1 MRLVFLTQYYPPEI
15 GAPQTR
21 LAALTRALVQRGW
34 HVEVVT
40 AMPHHLMGRILHGYR
55 GRIYSCEKLDGAT
68 VHRTWVYAASGT
80 GVRRMLNYLS
90 FAFSCLLGLLRV
102 RRPDAIFVESPPLF
116 LAVPG
121 WLAAKRYRCKL
132 IFNVADLWPDAIREL
147 GVLRSGPLLGV
158 AERLEAWTYRRATVV
173 NAVTSGIERSLR
185 ERKGVPVTKLRFL
198 PNGVDTERLAPCERS
213 VALAQRLQLDD
224 RPLFVYAGTHGIAQG
239 LHTLVDAAA
248 LAPYVT
254 VLCIGGGTTK
264 AALMAYAR
272 ARNVENVR
280 FLDPVP
286 LDEIPEYFSLA
297 VASVVLLV
305 RSELHRDAR
314 PSKLFAS
321 FACGVP
327 VIYGGEGEGADI
339 VEHAGAGLVVPPE
352 DPAALAMAMAT
363 LAADPVQ
370 RTRMA
375 NNARTLA
382 VERFAWSGI
391 VDRWV
396 ASL

>member
-1 MRLVFLTQYYPPEI
+1 M
-15 GAPQTR
+15 
-21 LAALTRALVQRGW
+21 
-34 HVEVVT
+34 
-40 AMPHHLMGRILHGYR
+40 
-55 GRIYSCEKLDGAT
+55 
-68 VHRTWVYAASGT
+68 
-80 GVRRMLNYLS
+80 
-90 FAFSCLLGLLRV
+90 
-102 RRPDAIFVESPPLF
+102 ESPPLF

-147 GVLRSGPLLGV
+147 GVLRPGPLLGA

-173 NAVTSGIERSLR
+173 NAVTNGIARDLR
-185 ERKGVPVTKLRFL
+185 DRKGVPITKLRFL
-198 PNGVDTERLAPCERS
+198 PNGVDTERLAPRERS
-213 VALAQRLQLDD
+213 VALARKLQLDD
-224 RPLFVYAGTHGIAQG
+224 RPVFVYAGTHGIAQG
-239 LHTLVDAAA
+239 LQTLVDAAA
-248 LAPYVT
+248 LAPDVT
-254 VLCIGGGTTK
+254 VLFIGGGTTK
-264 AALMAYAR
+264 RALIAYAR

-286 LDEIPEYFSLA
+286 LDDIPEYFSLA

-339 VEHAGAGLVVPPE
+339 VEHASAGVVVPPE
-352 DPAALAMAMAT
+352 DPAALAAAMAT

-382 VERFAWSGI
+382 VERFAWPGI